1 MICHAFKGGIGTAS
15 RVVATADARYTVGAI
30 VQANYGD
37 RALFRVDGVPV
48 GREIGADVVP
58 YHKDLAAP
66 GGSIIVVLATDAPL
80 LPIQCK
86 RLARRA
92 TTGLAWVG
100 GIGSN
105 GSGDIFLAFATG
117 NRVPRGSK
125 LIDVRM
131 VAPDQLTPL
140 FQAAAEA
147 TEEAIL
153 NALTAAETMTGYKGR
168 TVHALPLDRL
178 QEAMRRYRRLA

>member
-15 RVVATADARYTVGAI
+15 RVVMTAGAPYTCGAL

-37 RALFRVDGVPV
+37 RMLFRVDGVPV
-48 GREIGADVVP
+48 GREIGRDVVP
-58 YHKDLAAP
+58 YHKDLATPA
-66 GGSIIVVLATDAPL
+66 GSIIVILATDAPL

-105 GSGDIFLAFATG
+105 GSGDIFFAFSTA
-117 NRVPRGSK
+117 NRIPRGTATV
-125 LIDVRM
+125 DVRM
-131 VAPDQLTPL
+131 IAPDQTTPL

-153 NALTAAETMTGYKGR
+153 NAMTAAETTTGYRDR

-178 QEAMRRYRRLA
+178 QDVMRRFGRLP